1 MGNLPESRVTPSR
14 LFTSHVID
22 YCGHLLVKE
31 GWRRNG
37 KYVKAYGAVFV
48 CIATKTVHLE
58 LVTDMSTDCFLACLK
73 RFMAQRGKPSNIYSD
88 NGTDL
93 VGANRALGEL
103 IIQIFNDIA
112 KAKISD
118 QLSVEGVSWHYI
130 PPGAPNFGGL
140 WEAVVKAAKY
150 HLRRVVGNAS
160 LTFEE
165 LCTVLTQIEAIL
177 NSRPLLPLSAD
188 PRDINAL
195 TPANFLIR
203 DSLLSV
209 SEPDI
214 KEISI
219 YRLSWLQLIE

>member
-1 MGNLPESRVTPSR
+1 
-14 LFTSHVID
+14 
-22 YCGHLLVKE
+22 
-31 GWRRNG
+31 
-37 KYVKAYGAVFV
+37 
-48 CIATKTVHLE
+48 
-58 LVTDMSTDCFLACLK
+58 MSTDCFLACLK

-130 PPGAPNFGGL
+130 PQGAPNFGGL

-150 HLRRVVGNAS
+150 HLRRMVGNAS